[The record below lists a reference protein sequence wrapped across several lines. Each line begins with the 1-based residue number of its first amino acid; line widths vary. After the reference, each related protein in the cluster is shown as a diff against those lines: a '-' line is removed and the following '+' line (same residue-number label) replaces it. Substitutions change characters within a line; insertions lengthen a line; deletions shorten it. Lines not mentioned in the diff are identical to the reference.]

1 MKEFIKKNWKI
12 ILIVCLGL
20 ALYFSV
26 SASIQNRKKYLR
38 EKNNTEALLTDIE
51 HERTKHGEDVAT
63 IHELQLTV
71 KELKKLREEDVK
83 MIEELKI
90 RPPQIKEIVKT
101 VVETKIEYRDTLIQT
116 APGKFEWKKATQ
128 WWIVDQDIDFTG
140 NPPVVDFKISV
151 RDSLSHVLYKV
162 PKFKILGI
170 RFGTKRYE
178 IKCINHNPESN
189 IVYNEWINVSR
200 NKAKRNRN

>member
-51 HERTKHGEDVAT
+51 HERTQHGEDVAT

-178 IKCINHNPESN
+178 IKCINHT
-189 IVYNEWINVSR
+189 
-200 NKAKRNRN
+200 RNRILCITSG

>member
-51 HERTKHGEDVAT
+51 HERTQHGEDVAT

-90 RPPQIKEIVKT
+90 RPPQIKEIVKFYKADNLEKLLLANGLEKLQDMSMEAASE
-101 VVETKIEYRDTLIQT
+101 VIKRIKQKLEE
-116 APGKFEWKKATQ
+116 KK
-128 WWIVDQDIDFTG
+128 
-140 NPPVVDFKISV
+140 N
-151 RDSLSHVLYKV
+151 
-162 PKFKILGI
+162 
-170 RFGTKRYE
+170 GT
-178 IKCINHNPESN
+178 N
-189 IVYNEWINVSR
+189 
-200 NKAKRNRN
+200 

>member
-51 HERTKHGEDVAT
+51 HERTQHGEDVAT

-83 MIEELKI
+83 
-90 RPPQIKEIVKT
+90 
-101 VVETKIEYRDTLIQT
+101 
-116 APGKFEWKKATQ
+116 
-128 WWIVDQDIDFTG
+128 
-140 NPPVVDFKISV
+140 
-151 RDSLSHVLYKV
+151 
-162 PKFKILGI
+162 
-170 RFGTKRYE
+170 
-178 IKCINHNPESN
+178 
-189 IVYNEWINVSR
+189 
-200 NKAKRNRN
+200 